1 MQIDLTG
8 KKALVTGASRG
19 LGRAIALS
27 LARAGAD
34 VVITYEK
41 SADKA
46 QAVADEI
53 KALGRHGEAV
63 QADSASAQAIQDA
76 VTHAARSLGGL
87 DILVNNAGIARGGL
101 DILVNNAGIARGGPL
116 ESMTLADIDA
126 LINVNIRGVVIAT
139 QEALVHMAD
148 GGRIINIGSCLA
160 NRVAMPGIAVYAMTK
175 SALNALTR
183 GLARDLGPR
192 GITVNL
198 VHPGPTNSDMNPEDG
213 EQAEAQRQMI
223 AVGHYGQPEDIAA
236 AVTFLASPAA
246 GQISGTGL
254 DVDGGLNA

>member
-1 MQIDLTG
+1 MYIDLTG

-27 LARAGAD
+27 LAKAGAD

-41 SADKA
+41 SAEKA
-46 QAVADEI
+46 QAVANEI
-53 KALGRHGEAV
+53 IALGRHGEAI
-63 QADSASAQAIQDA
+63 QANSANAQAIQNA
-76 VTHAARSLGGL
+76 VNHTIQSL
-87 DILVNNAGIARGGL
+87 GGL

-116 ESMTLADIDA
+116 ESLSLDDIDA
-126 LINVNIRGVVIAT
+126 LINVNIRGVVVAIQA
-139 QEALVHMAD
+139 ALPHLPE

-160 NRVAMPGIAVYAMTK
+160 NRVAQPGIAVYAMTK
-175 SALNALTR
+175 SALNSLTR

-198 VHPGPTNSDMNPEDG
+198 VHPGPTDSDMNPADG
-213 EQAEAQRQMI
+213 EQADSQRQLI
-223 AVGHYGQPEDIAA
+223 ATGHYGTPEDVAA